1 MSNKL
6 IDAYVASV
14 GENLPEKQRADIEA
28 EISSLLQDMAGC
40 PRRSR
45 EPRAGR

>member
-28 EISSLLQDMAGC
+28 EISSLLQDSLDA
-40 PRRSR
+40 RAEAE
-45 EPRAGR
+45 EPRAG